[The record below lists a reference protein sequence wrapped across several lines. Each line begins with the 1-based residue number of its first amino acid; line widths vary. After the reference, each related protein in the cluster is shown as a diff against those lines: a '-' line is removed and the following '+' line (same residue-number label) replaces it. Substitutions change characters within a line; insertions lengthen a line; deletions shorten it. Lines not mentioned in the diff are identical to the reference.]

1 MEVKIMKKTVKALL
15 AMVMAVILVFSA
27 IPASAAETRSV
38 ASNFDAVVKHI
49 NSDPNAYIEDDGYK
63 SLNIYVEQDGGEV
76 WWYIR
81 NQSNGIKFG
90 TLVVITQGSEEMV
103 IQLEFLLRKSYTTVN
118 TDFFIGLAQTNQ
130 DYYYD
135 GLEVSKSFNRSTHT
149 VSSEYGSFSNST
161 NGYIS
166 AEEIKELYNGC
177 LQSICAFW
185 NAYFLNALGF
195 GLDGL
200 GFTKYK
206 CPHSY
211 TNNCDA
217 QCDLCG
223 QITRET
229 EHSFGAWVKA
239 DEDNHSKTCTVCG
252 EKETEAHKWSVK
264 EIIKMPT
271 EEENGLIT
279 YVCNGCGA
287 EKTVEVVYKPGDLEV
302 DGFVDNK
309 DVEYLLW
316 HTLYPEDYPLPCNGD
331 FDSSN
336 SVDNKDVEYL
346 LWHTL
351 FPEDYPLA

>member
-1 MEVKIMKKTVKALL
+1 MEVIIMKKTMKTLL

-27 IPASAAETRSV
+27 IPVSAASV
-38 ASNFDAVVKHI
+38 GENFDALVSHI
-49 NSDPNAYIEDDGYK
+49 KNHPQSFVNDDGNRMFGYVIDVGVGTATLTLEAK
-63 SLNIYVEQDGGEV
+63 ST
-76 WWYIR
+76 
-81 NQSNGIKFG
+81 GIMFA
-90 TLVVITQGSEEMV
+90 LYMEAAEEGQQV
-103 IQLEFLLRKSYTTVN
+103 QTWVEFLLRKNYYTVN
-118 TDFFIGLAQTNQ
+118 SDFYALLLENGEAI
-130 DYYYD
+130 DYIED
-135 GLEVSKSFNRSTHT
+135 SVSFDRRKHT
-149 VSSEYGSFSNST
+149 ADSEYQISGSEYGQV
-161 NGYIS
+161 S
-166 AEEIKELYNGC
+166 AEDASMTYTMA
-177 LQSICAFW
+177 LQTSCMFW
-185 NAYFLNALGF
+185 NTYFLNNLGF

-200 GFTKYK
+200 GFTKYE
-206 CPHSY
+206 CPHTY
-211 TNNCDA
+211 TNDCDA

-264 EIIKMPT
+264 EIVKMPT

-287 EKTVEVVYKPGDLEV
+287 EKTVDVVYKPGDLEV

-316 HTLYPEDYPLPCNGD
+316 HTLYPEDYPLPGNGD
-331 FDSSN
+331 FDDSDSI
-336 SVDNKDVEYL
+336 DNKDVEYL

-351 FPEDYPLA
+351 FPEDYPLV